1 MSDKHATT
9 PNQPAKHR
17 WSIWI
22 IVSAILVGAAG
33 TAFYYA
39 TKKAPKRD
47 TSGEELVTVTIRDKQ
62 CFPNDITV
70 PAGYTTFKIM
80 NESDRALEWEI
91 LDGVMVIDERE
102 NIAPGFS
109 QTLRVKLHP
118 GEYEITCGLLSSPR
132 GKLIVTPS
140 EASQAEAARPPLT
153 NYISALAEYQVY
165 LQQQSDALTTQ
176 VQQLAN
182 TLAAGDLKQAQAQY
196 ILAHGTYKRV
206 QSVAELFGDLDA
218 KIDARATLFEKG
230 QDDPAFTGF
239 YRLAHQLFDLKE
251 TQQATAIAKQLV
263 GDIAI
268 LRERIPALEIWPERL
283 AGGAARF
290 LRRIADNLPSET
302 ADAAALHAQLQGAYD
317 GTHRIATLLQPLLVK
332 AAPELDA
339 KITTQFAQ
347 WDKQLAQG
355 TTDKAAFAATIAALS
370 DSLAQ
375 VNPALGLE

>member
-1 MSDKHATT
+1 MSDKHTT
-9 PNQPAKHR
+9 TSNQPAKQR
-17 WSIWI
+17 WTIWI
-22 IVSAILVGAAG
+22 IASAILVGAAG

-39 TKKAPKRD
+39 TQKAPKRD

-118 GEYEITCGLLSSPR
+118 GQYEITCGLLSSPR

-140 EASQAEAARPPLT
+140 EASKAEAARPPLT
-153 NYISALAEYQVY
+153 NYISALAEYQVF
-165 LQQQSDALTTQ
+165 LQQQSEALAAQ
-176 VQQLAN
+176 VQQLAD
-182 TLAAGDLKQAQAQY
+182 TLAAGDLKAAQAQY
-196 ILAHGTYKRV
+196 TIAHGTYKRV

-239 YRLAHQLFDLKE
+239 YRVAHQLYDLKE
-251 TQQATAIAKQLV
+251 TQQAAVIAKQLV
-263 GDIAI
+263 GDIAV
-268 LRERIPALEIWPERL
+268 LRARIPTLEIWPERL

-302 ADAAALHAQLQGAYD
+302 ADTAALHAQLQGAYD

-332 AAPELDA
+332 AAPELDT
-339 KITTQFAQ
+339 KITAQFAQ
-347 WDKQLAQG
+347 WEKELAQG
-355 TTDKAAFAATIAALS
+355 STDKATFAATIAALS

>member
-1 MSDKHATT
+1 MSDKHTT
-9 PNQPAKHR
+9 TSNQPAKQR
-17 WSIWI
+17 WTIWI
-22 IVSAILVGAAG
+22 IASAVLVGAAG

-39 TKKAPKRD
+39 TQKAPKRD

-118 GEYEITCGLLSSPR
+118 GQYEITCGLLSSPR

-140 EASQAEAARPPLT
+140 EASKAEAARPPLT
-153 NYISALAEYQVY
+153 NYISALAEYQVF
-165 LQQQSDALTTQ
+165 LQQQSEALATQ
-176 VQQLAN
+176 VQQLAD
-182 TLAAGDLKQAQAQY
+182 TLAAGDLKAAQAQY
-196 ILAHGTYKRV
+196 TIAHGTYKRV

-239 YRLAHQLFDLKE
+239 YRIAHQLYDLKE
-251 TQQATAIAKQLV
+251 TQQAAVIAKQLV
-263 GDIAI
+263 SDIAV
-268 LRERIPALEIWPERL
+268 LRERIPTLEIWPERL

-290 LRRIADNLPSET
+290 LRRIADNLPAET
-302 ADAAALHAQLQGAYD
+302 ADTTALHAQLQGAYD

-332 AAPELDA
+332 AAPELDT
-339 KITTQFAQ
+339 KITAQFAQ
-347 WDKQLAQG
+347 WEKELAQG
-355 TTDKAAFAATIAALS
+355 TTDKATFAATIAALS
-370 DSLAQ
+370 DSLVQ